1 MNKLSGK
8 IDSIRSSGNLSIVK
22 IFINGHILK
31 SVLIETPA
39 TAPFLKKDETVNV
52 IFKETE
58 VSLAKNLSGK
68 ISLQNKLDCCVAY
81 IENGELL
88 SKVILDYDGKKLV
101 SIITQAAVEDLEL
114 KPGDNVTALIK
125 TNEVIV
131 AQE

>member
-31 SVLIETPA
+31 SVVIETPA

-68 ISLQNKLDCCVAY
+68 ISLQNKLDCRVAY

-88 SKVILDYDGKKLV
+88 SKVILDYDGEKLV

-114 KPGDNVTALIK
+114 KPGDKVTALIK

>member
-8 IDSIRSSGNLSIVK
+8 IDSIRSSGNISIVK
-22 IFINGHILK
+22 ISVNGRILK
-31 SVLIETPA
+31 SVVIETPA

-68 ISLQNKLDCCVAY
+68 ISLQNKLDCRVAY

-88 SKVILDYDGKKLV
+88 SKVILDYDGEKLV